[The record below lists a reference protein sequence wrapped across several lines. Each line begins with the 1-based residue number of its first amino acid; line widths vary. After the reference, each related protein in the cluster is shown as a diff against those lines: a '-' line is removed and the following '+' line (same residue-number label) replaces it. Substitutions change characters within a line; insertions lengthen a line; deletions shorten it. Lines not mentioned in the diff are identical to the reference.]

1 VNLSLTDIQRH
12 RGELLERARAERAE
26 VKAVLSSQSNLFW
39 LADRGLEVIKFCAA
53 RKGLLVIG
61 ALAFAVVQPRRALR
75 WALNAW
81 GLFRLVRR
89 ISRAFA

>member
-81 GLFRLVRR
+81 GLFRLVRKIR
-89 ISRAFA
+89 RAFA

>member
-75 WALNAW
+75 WTLNAW
-81 GLFRLVRR
+81 GLFRLVRK

>member
-1 VNLSLTDIQRH
+1 MNLSLTEIQRH

-39 LADRGLEVIKFCAA
+39 LVDSGVEVIRFFAA

-61 ALAFAVVQPRRALR
+61 ALAFAIVQPRRALR
-75 WALNAW
+75 WAVNAW
-81 GLFRLVRR
+81 GLLRLVRK